1 MNRRIVVAPHI
12 LLPRK
17 GTDMSAYA
25 VIACDQFTSQVE
37 YWNDLKDMIGDKL
50 STFHMI
56 YPEAYL
62 ESTNQSEY
70 IQKINQTIDS
80 YLKDNLLVDMGEC
93 FVLVERVT
101 AYGVRRLGLVI
112 SIDLEEYSYE
122 RGVQCSI
129 KASEATIVE
138 RIPPRLKIRK
148 DAPIELPHTL
158 LLFDDKEKSN
168 IEQLYAKRKEL
179 DLLYDFELNQNGG
192 HIRGYL
198 VKDTEAVIKKFNDM
212 FKKNNNG
219 LMFIVGD
226 GNHSLATAKAHWENI
241 KKTLSKEEQE
251 NHPARFALVEANNVY
266 DDGIIFEP
274 IHRILFNAGDFQKE
288 LDALDGNGQ
297 LAYAYSQKGGKKAIK
312 TTKSAAETYQI
323 IQKLIDKNLKEH
335 PEMKVDFIHDESSVL
350 EIADKNPDSLAIV
363 MPALGKSDI
372 FEFVAKDMVLPR
384 KSFSMGHASEKRY
397 YLEAKKIAQRTIK
410 ELERSYPT

>member
-1 MNRRIVVAPHI
+1 MDKRIVVAPHI
-12 LLPRK
+12 LLPQK

-37 YWNDLKDMIGDKL
+37 YWNDLKEMVGDKL

-62 ESTNQSEY
+62 DSTNQSEY
-70 IQKINQTIDS
+70 IQKINQNIDS
-80 YLKDNLLVDMGEC
+80 YLKNNLLVDMGEC
-93 FVLVERVT
+93 FILVERIT
-101 AYGVRRLGLVI
+101 AYGVRRLGLVL
-112 SIDLEEYSYE
+112 SVDLEEYSYE
-122 RGVQCSI
+122 RGVPCSI

-158 LLFDDKEKSN
+158 LLFDDKEQS
-168 IEQLYAKRKEL
+168 IVEPLYAKRNEFECV
-179 DLLYDFELNQNGG
+179 YDFELNQKGG

-198 VKDTEAVIKKFNDM
+198 IKDTEQVIKKFNDLY
-212 FKKNNNG
+212 KKNNNG

-251 NHPARFALVEANNVY
+251 NHPARFALVEANNIY

-274 IHRILFNAGDFQKE
+274 IHRILYGGDVESLVNDLKAE
-288 LDALDGNGQ
+288 TEKMPGQ
-297 LAYAYSQKGGKKAIK
+297 NCSIYRSESGREDL
-312 TTKSAAETYQI
+312 KSPKNAAETYQCV
-323 IQKLIDKNLKEH
+323 QKLIDKHLKEDQ
-335 PEMKVDFIHDESSVL
+335 EMKVDFIHDESSL
-350 EIADKNPDSLAIV
+350 IEIANKTPGSLAII

-397 YLEAKKIAQRTIK
+397 YLEAKKIA
-410 ELERSYPT
+410 

>member
-1 MNRRIVVAPHI
+1 MNKRIVVAPHI

-62 ESTNQSEY
+62 ESTDQNEY
-70 IQKINQTIDS
+70 IQKINQNIDS

-93 FVLVERVT
+93 FVLVERIT

-112 SIDLEEYSYE
+112 SVDLEEYSYE
-122 RGVQCSI
+122 RGVPCSI
-129 KASEATIVE
+129 KASEATIIE

-198 VKDTEAVIKKFNDM
+198 VKDTEAVIKKFNDIY
-212 FKKNNNG
+212 KKNNNG

-274 IHRILFNAGDFQKE
+274 IHRILFNAGNFQNE
-288 LDALDGNGQ
+288 LNALDGDGS
-297 LAYAYSQKGGKKAIK
+297 LAYSYSKKEGKKAIK
-312 TTKSAAETYQI
+312 TPKSAAETYQI
-323 IQKLIDKNLKEH
+323 IQKLIDKNLKEN

-397 YLEAKKIAQRTIK
+397 YLEAKKIA
-410 ELERSYPT
+410 

>member
-62 ESTNQSEY
+62 ERTNQSEY

-93 FVLVERVT
+93 FILVERVT

-122 RGVQCSI
+122 RGVPCSI

-397 YLEAKKIAQRTIK
+397 YLEAKKIA
-410 ELERSYPT
+410 

>member
-1 MNRRIVVAPHI
+1 MDRRIVVAPHI

-122 RGVQCSI
+122 RGVPCSI

-168 IEQLYAKRKEL
+168 IEQLYARRKEL

-198 VKDTEAVIKKFNDM
+198 VKDTEAVIKKFNDI

-397 YLEAKKIAQRTIK
+397 YLEAKKIA
-410 ELERSYPT
+410 

>member
-1 MNRRIVVAPHI
+1 MNKRIVVAPHI

-198 VKDTEAVIKKFNDM
+198 VKDTEAVIKKFNDIY
-212 FKKNNNG
+212 KKNNNG

-241 KKTLSKEEQE
+241 KKTLSKEEQK

-274 IHRILFNAGDFQKE
+274 IHRILFNAGNFKNE

-297 LAYAYSQKGGKKAIK
+297 LAYYYSKNGGKKAIK

-335 PEMKVDFIHDESSVL
+335 PVMKVDFIHDESSVL

-397 YLEAKKIAQRTIK
+397 YLEAKKIA
-410 ELERSYPT
+410 

>member
-80 YLKDNLLVDMGEC
+80 YLKDNLLVDVGEC
-93 FVLVERVT
+93 FILVERVT

-122 RGVQCSI
+122 RGVPCSI

-198 VKDTEAVIKKFNDM
+198 VKDTEAVIKKFNDIYE
-212 FKKNNNG
+212 KNNNG

-312 TTKSAAETYQI
+312 TTNSAAETYQI

-335 PEMKVDFIHDESSVL
+335 PDMKVDFIHDESSVL

-397 YLEAKKIAQRTIK
+397 YLEAKKIA
-410 ELERSYPT
+410 

>member
-1 MNRRIVVAPHI
+1 MNKRIVVAPHI

-70 IQKINQTIDS
+70 IQNINQTINS

-93 FVLVERVT
+93 FILVERVT

-122 RGVQCSI
+122 RGVPCSI

-198 VKDTEAVIKKFNDM
+198 VKDTETVINKFNDIY
-212 FKKNNNG
+212 KKNNNG

-241 KKTLSKEEQE
+241 KKNLGKEEQE
-251 NHPARFALVEANNVY
+251 NHPARLALVEANNVY

-274 IHRILFNAGDFQKE
+274 IHRILFNAGNFQKE
-288 LDALDGNGQ
+288 LNELDGSGQ
-297 LAYAYSQKGGKKAIK
+297 LAYSYSKKDSKKDIK

-323 IQKLIDKNLKEH
+323 IQKLIDENLKKY

-363 MPALGKSDI
+363 MPALEKSDI

-397 YLEAKKIAQRTIK
+397 YLEAKKIA
-410 ELERSYPT
+410 

>member
-1 MNRRIVVAPHI
+1 MNKRIVVAPHI

-93 FVLVERVT
+93 FILVERVT

-198 VKDTEAVIKKFNDM
+198 VKDTEAVIKKFNDIY
-212 FKKNNNG
+212 KKNNNG

-297 LAYAYSQKGGKKAIK
+297 LAYYYSKNGGKKAIK
-312 TTKSAAETYQI
+312 TPKSAAETYQI
-323 IQKLIDKNLKEH
+323 IQKLIDKNLKER

-397 YLEAKKIAQRTIK
+397 YLEAKKIA
-410 ELERSYPT
+410 

>member
-1 MNRRIVVAPHI
+1 MNKRIVVAPHI

-62 ESTNQSEY
+62 ESTNQNEY
-70 IQKINQTIDS
+70 IQKINQNIDS

-112 SIDLEEYSYE
+112 SVDLEEYSYE
-122 RGVQCSI
+122 RGVPCSI
-129 KASEATIVE
+129 KASEATIIE

-198 VKDTEAVIKKFNDM
+198 VKDTEAVIKKFNDIY
-212 FKKNNNG
+212 KKNNNG

-274 IHRILFNAGDFQKE
+274 IHRILFNAGNFQNE
-288 LDALDGNGQ
+288 LNALDGDGS
-297 LAYAYSQKGGKKAIK
+297 LAYSYSKKEGKKAIK
-312 TTKSAAETYQI
+312 TPKSAAETYQI
-323 IQKLIDKNLKEH
+323 IQKLIDKNLKEN

-397 YLEAKKIAQRTIK
+397 YLEAKKIA
-410 ELERSYPT
+410 

>member
-1 MNRRIVVAPHI
+1 MNKRIVVAPHI

-62 ESTNQSEY
+62 ESTDQNEY
-70 IQKINQTIDS
+70 IQKINQNIDS

-112 SIDLEEYSYE
+112 SVDLEEYSYE
-122 RGVQCSI
+122 RGVPCSI
-129 KASEATIVE
+129 KASEATIIE

-198 VKDTEAVIKKFNDM
+198 VKDTEAVIKKFNDIY
-212 FKKNNNG
+212 KKNNNG

-274 IHRILFNAGDFQKE
+274 IHRILFNAGNFQNE
-288 LDALDGNGQ
+288 LNALDGDGS
-297 LAYAYSQKGGKKAIK
+297 LAYSYSKKEGKKAIK
-312 TTKSAAETYQI
+312 TPKSAAETYQI
-323 IQKLIDKNLKEH
+323 IQKLIDKNLKEN

-397 YLEAKKIAQRTIK
+397 YLEAKKIA
-410 ELERSYPT
+410 

>member
-1 MNRRIVVAPHI
+1 MNKRIVVAPHI

-70 IQKINQTIDS
+70 IQNINQTINS

-93 FVLVERVT
+93 FILVERVT

-122 RGVQCSI
+122 RGVPCSI

-192 HIRGYL
+192 HIRGYI
-198 VKDTEAVIKKFNDM
+198 VKDTEAVINKFNDIY
-212 FKKNNNG
+212 KKNNNG

-241 KKTLSKEEQE
+241 KKNLSKEEQE
-251 NHPARFALVEANNVY
+251 NHPARFALVEANNIY

-274 IHRILFNAGDFQKE
+274 IHRILFNAGNFQKE
-288 LDALDGNGQ
+288 LNALDGNGQ
-297 LAYAYSQKGGKKAIK
+297 LAYSYSKKDSKKAIK

-323 IQKLIDKNLKEH
+323 IQKLIDENLKKH

-397 YLEAKKIAQRTIK
+397 YLEAKKIA
-410 ELERSYPT
+410 

>member
-1 MNRRIVVAPHI
+1 MNKRIVVAPHI

-93 FVLVERVT
+93 FVLVERT
-101 AYGVRRLGLVI
+101 TTYGIRRLGLVL
-112 SIDLEEYSYE
+112 SVDLEEYSYE
-122 RGVQCSI
+122 RGVPCSI

-158 LLFDDKEKSN
+158 LLFEDKEKS
-168 IEQLYAKRKEL
+168 IVEKLYAKRKEL
-179 DLLYDFELNQNGG
+179 DLLYDFELNQMGG

-198 VKDTEAVIKKFNDM
+198 VKDTKAVIKQFNDLY
-212 FKKNNNG
+212 KKNNNG

-226 GNHSLATAKAHWENI
+226 GNHSLATAKAHWENV
-241 KKTLSKEEQE
+241 KKTLSKDEQK

-274 IHRILFNAGDFQKE
+274 IHRILFNPGNFLQSLE
-288 LDALDGNGQ
+288 NVCDGKGN
-297 LAYAYSQKGGKKAIK
+297 LAYAYSQKDGKIALK
-312 TTKSAAETYQI
+312 TPKSAAETYQI
-323 IQKLIDKNLKEH
+323 IQKTIDAKLMKT
-335 PEMKVDFIHDESSVL
+335 PDMKVDFIHDESSVL
-350 EIADKNPDSLAIV
+350 DIANKNPDSLAIV

-397 YLEAKKIAQRTIK
+397 YLEAKKIA
-410 ELERSYPT
+410 

>member
-93 FVLVERVT
+93 FILVERVT

-122 RGVQCSI
+122 RGVPCSI

-148 DAPIELPHTL
+148 DSPIELPHTL

-168 IEQLYAKRKEL
+168 IEQLYTKRKEL

-297 LAYAYSQKGGKKAIK
+297 LAYAYSQKGGKKDIK
-312 TTKSAAETYQI
+312 TPKSAAETYQI

-397 YLEAKKIAQRTIK
+397 YLEAKKIA
-410 ELERSYPT
+410 

>member
-93 FVLVERVT
+93 FILVERVT

-122 RGVQCSI
+122 RGVPCSI
-129 KASEATIVE
+129 KASEATIFE

-168 IEQLYAKRKEL
+168 IEQLYAMRKEL

-274 IHRILFNAGDFQKE
+274 IHRILFNAGNFQDE

-297 LAYAYSQKGGKKAIK
+297 LAYSYSKNGGKKAIK

-397 YLEAKKIAQRTIK
+397 YLEANKIA
-410 ELERSYPT
+410 

>member
-1 MNRRIVVAPHI
+1 MNKRIVVAPHI

-62 ESTNQSEY
+62 ESTDQNEY
-70 IQKINQTIDS
+70 IQKINQNIDS

-112 SIDLEEYSYE
+112 SVDLEEYSYE
-122 RGVQCSI
+122 RGVPCSI
-129 KASEATIVE
+129 KASEATIIE

-198 VKDTEAVIKKFNDM
+198 VKDTEAVIKKFNDIY
-212 FKKNNNG
+212 KKNNNG

-274 IHRILFNAGDFQKE
+274 IHRILFNAANFQNE
-288 LDALDGNGQ
+288 LNALDGDGS
-297 LAYAYSQKGGKKAIK
+297 LAYSYSKKEGKKAIK
-312 TTKSAAETYQI
+312 TPKSAAETYQI
-323 IQKLIDKNLKEH
+323 IQKLIDKNLKEN

-350 EIADKNPDSLAIV
+350 EIADKNPNSLAIV

-397 YLEAKKIAQRTIK
+397 YLEAKKIA
-410 ELERSYPT
+410 

>member
-62 ESTNQSEY
+62 ESTDQSEY

-93 FVLVERVT
+93 FILVERIT

-122 RGVQCSI
+122 RGVPCSI

-274 IHRILFNAGDFQKE
+274 IHRILFNAGNFQDE

-297 LAYAYSQKGGKKAIK
+297 LAYSYSKNGGKKAIK

-323 IQKLIDKNLKEH
+323 IQKLIDRNLKEH

-397 YLEAKKIAQRTIK
+397 YLEAKKIA
-410 ELERSYPT
+410 

>member
-1 MNRRIVVAPHI
+1 MNKRIVVAPHI

-25 VIACDQFTSQVE
+25 VIACDQFTSQIE
-37 YWNDLKDMIGDKL
+37 YWNDLKSLIGDNL

-62 ESTNQSEY
+62 DSTNQSEY
-70 IQKINQTIDS
+70 IQNINQTIDS

-93 FVLVERVT
+93 FVLVERIT
-101 AYGVRRLGLVI
+101 DYGIRRLGLVL

-122 RGVQCSI
+122 RGVPCSI

-158 LLFDDKEKSN
+158 LLFDDKEKSI
-168 IEQLYAKRKEL
+168 IEKLYENRKEL
-179 DLLYDFELNQNGG
+179 DLLYDFELNQKGG

-198 VKDTEAVIKKFNDM
+198 VKNTDQVIKQFNDLY
-212 FKKNNNG
+212 KKNNNG

-241 KKTLSKEEQE
+241 KKNLSKKEQE

-274 IHRILFNAGDFQKE
+274 IHRIIFNANNFADE
-288 LDALDGNGQ
+288 LNKACTGNAQ
-297 LAYAYSQKGGKKAIK
+297 LAYIYSKNEGKKALK
-312 TTKSAAETYQI
+312 TTNSAAETYQI
-323 IQKLIDKNLKEH
+323 IQKTIDESLKKN
-335 PEMKVDFIHDESSVL
+335 PDMKVDFIHDESSVL
-350 EIADKNPDSLAIV
+350 EIADKNPNSLAIV

-397 YLEAKKIAQRTIK
+397 YLEAKKIA
-410 ELERSYPT
+410 